1 MSEFPALF
9 IHDLCLE
16 MLIIQQEEEVVDIPE
31 GQFTDLVRIGWGGQA
46 RVYR

>member
-31 GQFTDLVRIGWGGQA
+31 GQFTDLELIGWGGQA
-46 RVYR
+46 LVYR